1 MPILDEVGGF
11 EFEEVMCNVF
21 RNLGYEDVE
30 RSRRT
35 ADKGRDITM
44 IDSSSN
50 GQNTAVVVECKHT
63 DTVGRPV
70 IQKLDSAVRTYDYD
84 GPKRGMIAT
93 TGRLT
98 NPAIKYA
105 EKVGIE
111 IFDGQRLREVADNVG
126 MDLYNGRVEIVT
138 DNVLQP
144 PHSQDLLDE
153 FYKAIDRIK
162 YLSPDDVPEPFTTI
176 SLHPVNAVVTNTTR
190 VFETGAGV
198 IHTVNDTN
206 QFVIDGTSSNLKGL
220 PDELN
225 EIVSEYELN
234 SDIHEI
240 NEDRYE
246 DVVDNINRRRFEGTD
261 QEFREWVKQQ
271 EVDRLTETVTYTGDN
286 NQTYSK
292 ECVPSADDVTIE
304 MLQPFYVSRVD
315 ASIKMNRRTYAID
328 WFATDDDA
336 WIMDNTI
343 EKCRFAEEG
352 RGGIDTIPAAA
363 TAIRESLGSPTY
375 AFCPE
380 CKTIV
385 AERHMRHDEVTG
397 DPVCVECSVGDRFV
411 GAKKHFRSEETRQQY
426 ENEVAEKGI
435 VEKLS
440 INKTGV
446 AAVTLIL
453 LAAMFFLFV

>member
-11 EFEEVMCNVF
+11 KFEEVMCNVF

-30 RSRRT
+30 KSRQT

-44 IDSSSN
+44 VDPSST
-50 GQNTAVVVECKHT
+50 GKDEAIVVECKHT

-70 IQKLDSAVRTYDYD
+70 IQKLDSAVRTYDYN

-98 NPAIKYA
+98 NPAIEYA
-105 EKVGIE
+105 EQVGIE
-111 IFDGQRLREVADNVG
+111 IFDGQRLREVANEVG

-138 DNVLQP
+138 NNVLQP
-144 PHSQDLLDE
+144 PRPQSLLSE
-153 FYKAIDRIK
+153 FHKAIDRIK

-176 SLHPVNAVVTNTTR
+176 SLHPVNAVVTETKR

-198 IHTVNDTN
+198 IHTIDDSN
-206 QFVIDGTSSNLKGL
+206 QFVIDGTSSDLKGL
-220 PDELN
+220 PDELD
-225 EIVSEYELN
+225 EIVSEYDLKT
-234 SDIHEI
+234 DIREI
-240 NEDRYE
+240 NETQYE
-246 DVVDNINRRRFEGTD
+246 DVADSINRRRFEGTD
-261 QEFREWVKQQ
+261 QEFRDWIKQQ
-271 EVDRLTETVTYTGDN
+271 EIDRLTETVTYTGDN

-292 ECVPSADDVTIE
+292 ECAPSTDDITIR
-304 MLQPFYVSRVD
+304 MMQPFYVSRVD
-315 ASIKMNRRTYAID
+315 ASVKMNKRTYSID
-328 WFATDDDA
+328 WFATKDDS
-336 WIMDNTI
+336 WISDNTI
-343 EKCRFAEEG
+343 EKCRFTEEG

-380 CKTIV
+380 CETII

-397 DPVCVECSVGDRFV
+397 DPVCVECAVSDRFI

-426 ENEVAEKGI
+426 ENDVADKSTI
-435 VEKLS
+435 EKLS
-440 INKTGV
+440 VNKTGV
-446 AAVTLIL
+446 GAVTLIL
-453 LAAMFFLFV
+453 LFTAFLLLL